1 MNKIELRY
9 SSHEDLDRIIV
20 INIIGII
27 ISLKRRFNHYR
38 RSGKKLMFSPRTIDV
53 LKKKGINEELINIL
67 HLGTEL
73 EDVESLIPQ
82 ELSDSLEEIRVK
94 CLKFLER
101 NTENEVKNNVVD
113 Y

>member
-1 MNKIELRY
+1 M
-9 SSHEDLDRIIV
+9 
-20 INIIGII
+20 
-27 ISLKRRFNHYR
+27 
-38 RSGKKLMFSPRTIDV
+38 
-53 LKKKGINEELINIL
+53 NIL